1 MSVNQYN
8 FKNLVFI
15 FLKGYMKKANIIV
28 ILVSCIQRGFLQDN
42 VEEPSRKSMQAI
54 QLDHQ
59 IKSAENTSN
68 QRTRGI

>member
-1 MSVNQYN
+1 
-8 FKNLVFI
+8 
-15 FLKGYMKKANIIV
+15 MKKANIIV